1 MEKSLDL
8 SNFNKNDRE
17 KIMRKI
23 NKAEYEDTMTTYNSI
38 VERCFNECIT
48 SFRSKELD
56 SNENNCILNCVKK
69 FSIFSQRIG
78 MKFTQNL
85 NSEMQKKS

>member
-8 SNFNKNDRE
+8 SSFSKSDRE

-23 NKAEYEDTMTTYNSI
+23 NKAEYEDTMNTYNSI
-38 VERCFNECIT
+38 VERCFNECIS

-56 SNENNCILNCVKK
+56 TYENNCILNCVKK
-69 FSIFSQRIG
+69 YSLFSQRIS

-85 NSEMQKKS
+85 SNEMKKKS